1 MKKAIYSGSFD
12 PITKGHVDI
21 IVRAAKIS
29 DRLIVAVLNNVNKK
43 YMFNLEERLDMVK
56 ESFKDYKNIEVA
68 SFDGLLVD
76 FMKKNQI
83 ELIYRGIRAV
93 SDYEYELAMAYAN
106 YEISY
111 ETVETVF
118 IPARKE
124 FMYLSS
130 TVVRDVALNGGN
142 LKFYLDEYV
151 EKKVNEK
158 VSRINLK
165 EKN

>member
-12 PITKGHVDI
+12 PITRGHVDI
-21 IVRAAKIS
+21 IVRASKIC
-29 DRLIVAVLNNVNKK
+29 DKLIVAVLNNVNKK

-56 ESFKDYKNIEVA
+56 ESFKEYKNIEVT

-76 FMKKNQI
+76 FMEKNEI
-83 ELIYRGIRAV
+83 NLIYRGIRAV

-106 YEISY
+106 YEISS
-111 ETVETVF
+111 EKVETVF

-151 EKKVNEK
+151 EKKVIEK
-158 VSRINLK
+158 ISRINLK
-165 EKN
+165 